1 MLTSKKDESFNIINY
16 VLLLAIFLSSIK
28 EIINIPLIELN
39 QIFLIFFLLL
49 FINSKKK
56 KEIKNFQ
63 ITFAQLTII
72 LLISYIVI
80 QGIFLSINY
89 TNFFRMIKNYVLGL
103 LFIMAMLSLD
113 YMDYISIV
121 EKAIRGMTIVFIME
135 YIIYIFMTPV
145 YNILFYAPYEN
156 IRHVASF
163 LSPNSYAIV
172 LAFLITYYINDF
184 ILKRKK
190 ISILLGIFLFLP
202 LISTYSKSGML
213 IALGGIVLSMWLSG
227 NKLYKLIVVFFVVVL
242 GGLIVSGA
250 IVNIL
255 EQFPDSYFARRFLLY
270 FEEGTL
276 GGERG
281 EDYIEIFNIFR
292 ENWLVGVGFG
302 NITGNNE
309 IYQGFSS
316 AHNEYLRFLSEGG
329 IIGGIL
335 FFSIT
340 FALLKKVIRVFV
352 CRNRKN
358 YIFAIWGILFL
369 MSEMFYNYLNAP
381 REEIILIFMGF
392 GVFTIKNPK
401 RTPVLY

>member
-1 MLTSKKDESFNIINY
+1 MLISKKTESFNIINY
-16 VLLLAIFLSSIK
+16 VLLLTIFLSSIK

-39 QIFLIFFLLL
+39 QIFLILFLLL
-49 FINSKKK
+49 LIYSKKK
-56 KEIKNFQ
+56 REIKNFQ
-63 ITFAQLTII
+63 ITFTQLTII

-80 QGIFLSINY
+80 QGIFLSISY
-89 TNFFRMIKNYVLGL
+89 TDFLRMIKNYVLGL
-103 LFIMAMLSLD
+103 LLIMAMLSLD
-113 YMDYISIV
+113 YTDYISIV
-121 EKAIRGMTIVFIME
+121 KKAIRGMTIVFIME
-135 YIIYIFMTPV
+135 YIICIFMPSA
-145 YNILFYAPYEN
+145 YNLIFYEPYAN

-172 LAFLITYYINDF
+172 LAFLITYHINDF

-190 ISILLGIFLFLP
+190 ISGLLGLFLFLP

-213 IALGGIVLSMWLSG
+213 IALAGILLSMWLSG
-227 NKLYKLIVVFFVVVL
+227 NKLYKLIVAFFVVIL
-242 GGLIVSGA
+242 GGLIVSEE

-270 FEEGTL
+270 FEDGTL

-281 EDYIEIFNIFR
+281 EDYIEIFNIFK
-292 ENWLVGVGFG
+292 ENWLVGGGFG

-329 IIGGIL
+329 IIGGML
-335 FFSIT
+335 FFSII
-340 FALLKKVIRVFV
+340 FALLKKIIRVFKYKD
-352 CRNRKN
+352 REN
-358 YIFAIWGILFL
+358 YIFAIWGGLSL

-381 REEIILIFMGF
+381 REGILLIFMGF
-392 GVFTIKNPK
+392 GVFTIKNRK
-401 RTPVLY
+401 EVQRIY